1 MDYNPRIIEEK
12 LNKWIDREE
21 IIIVKGPRQSGKTTL
36 FLHLKEK
43 LKGDYVT
50 LEDEDMLDSFEENPK
65 QVTKRFIQNKKNYL
79 FIDEAQ
85 YCKKAGKN
93 LKLLYDLYKDKLKL
107 FVTGSGSFDIK
118 VEVGKYLVGRSV
130 YFELMPLDF
139 ENFLLWQAKGLHKTF
154 LDYKKNLNDFI
165 KDGKEIT
172 EKPVFRKKFKTL
184 LEEYLLYGGFPAIV
198 KERDPDIKKELLKNL
213 TRTYIEK
220 DIFFFFNLRHL
231 EKFKKLLNYLSFND
245 GSLIE
250 TSSIMNDVKIDYKTA
265 ENYLSILSNT
275 YIINLISPYHKN
287 LTTEL
292 KKTKKIYF
300 QDTGIRNSILKN
312 FLPIE
317 NRTDIGVLMENFVL
331 NELKRNFD
339 GKINYWR
346 TTGKA
351 EVDFILQTK
360 NGLIPVEV
368 KNKGKPGKSFFSFIK
383 NYEPKKG
390 IVFTEKKF
398 GIEEVGKTKVA
409 YLPHFYI

>member
-1 MDYNPRIIEEK
+1 MEYNPRIIEEK
-12 LNKWIDREE
+12 LDKWIDRKE
-21 IIIVKGPRQSGKTTL
+21 IILMKGPRQSGKTTL

-43 LKGDYVT
+43 LNGSYVT
-50 LEDEDMLDSFEENPK
+50 LEDEDMLNSFETNPK
-65 QVTKRFIQNKKNYL
+65 QFAKRYIQNKKNYL

-130 YFELMPLDF
+130 YFELFPLDF
-139 ENFLLWQAKGLHKTF
+139 ENFLLWRAKDLHKTF

-172 EKPVFRKKFKTL
+172 EKPVFTKEFKIL

-198 KERDPDIKKELLKNL
+198 KEKNIDIKKELLKNL

-245 GSLIE
+245 GSMMEI
-250 TSSIMNDVKIDYKTA
+250 SSIMNDVKIDYKTA

-275 YIINLISPYHKN
+275 YIINLIPPYHKN

-300 QDTGIRNSILKN
+300 EDTGIRNSILKN
-312 FLPIE
+312 FLSME

-360 NGLIPVEV
+360 NELIPIEV

-390 IVFTEKKF
+390 IVFTDKKF
-398 GIEEVGKTKVA
+398 GIEKVGKTKVA

>member
-1 MDYNPRIIEEK
+1 MEYHPRIIEEK
-12 LNKWIDREE
+12 LERWVDREE
-21 IIIVKGPRQSGKTTL
+21 IILMKGPRQSGKTTL

-43 LKGDYVT
+43 LKGNYVT
-50 LEDEDMLDSFEENPK
+50 LEDEDMLNSFEENPK
-65 QVTKRFIQNKKNYL
+65 QFAKRYIQNKKNYL

-93 LKLLYDLYKDKLKL
+93 LKLIYDLYKDKLKL

-130 YFELMPLDF
+130 YFELTPLNF
-139 ENFLLWQAKGLHKTF
+139 ENFLLWHEEDLHKIF
-154 LDYKKNLNDFI
+154 LDYKKNLKDFI
-165 KDGKEIT
+165 ETGEEIT
-172 EKPVFRKKFKTL
+172 ENPVFRKEFKTL

-198 KERDPDIKKELLKNL
+198 KEKDSDIKKELLKNL

-231 EKFKKLLNYLSFND
+231 EKFKKLLSYLSFND
-245 GSLIE
+245 GSLME

-300 QDTGIRNSILKN
+300 EDTGIRNSILKN
-312 FLPIE
+312 FLPIK
-317 NRTDIGVLMENFVL
+317 NRTDIGILMENYVL

-360 NGLIPVEV
+360 NELIPVEV

-398 GIEEVGKTKVA
+398 GIEKVGKTKVA
-409 YLPHFYI
+409 YVPHFYI